1 MLARHTL
8 LIFVMKVTLI
18 AAISADGK
26 IAEKTDQS
34 SLDWTSKEDTKFFV
48 DKTKEAGTVVMG
60 RKTFATINK
69 PLKGRR
75 LIVLTRDPSKETPM
89 PGVEFT
95 SEEPIRL
102 VHRLE
107 SEGVAELALA
117 GGSSIYGQFLQAGLV
132 TDIYLTVEPILF
144 GAGIPLAQGFDRVP
158 LKFQSVQ
165 QLNPQT
171 IVLHYIV

>member
-1 MLARHTL
+1 
-8 LIFVMKVTLI
+8 MKVTLI

-69 PLKGRR
+69 ALKGRR
-75 LIVLTRDPSKETPM
+75 VIVLTRDPSKETPM

-95 SEEPIRL
+95 HLEPAAL
-102 VHRLE
+102 VRQLE

-117 GGSSIYGQFLQAGLV
+117 GGASVYGQFLQAGLV
-132 TDIYLTVEPILF
+132 TDVYLTIEPILF
-144 GAGIPLAQGFDRVP
+144 GGGVPLAQGFDRVP
-158 LKFQSVQ
+158 LKFESVQ
-165 QLNPQT
+165 QLNSQT
-171 IVLHYIV
+171 VVLHYTV

>member
-1 MLARHTL
+1 
-8 LIFVMKVTLI
+8 MKVTLI

-34 SLDWTSKEDTKFFV
+34 SLDWTSKEDTRFFI

-75 LIVLTRDPSKETPM
+75 LIVMPRDTSKETPM

-95 SEEPIRL
+95 AEEPTTL
-102 VHRLE
+102 VRRLE
-107 SEGVAELALA
+107 HEGVAELALA
-117 GGSSIYGQFLQAGLV
+117 GGASIYGQFLRAGLV
-132 TDIYLTVEPILF
+132 TDVYLTIEPILF
-144 GAGIPLAQGFDRVP
+144 GGGVPLAQGFERIQ
-158 LKFQSVQ
+158 LKLESIK

-171 IVLHYIV
+171 VVLHYTV